1 MKKLVRFSFLI
12 LLILS
17 CLIVVP
23 GCLLQTYL
31 PDTATTATTTT
42 TTTTTTMA
50 TTTTTMATTTTTMA
64 TTTTTTMATGSTAGS
79 SAVITQQPTSSAT
92 LSSATQTTVTTASTT
107 LPSATQQTTPTK
119 PSARS
124 FPKTLFIGDSRTDGL
139 RLYGKIT
146 DATFFCKQSMTAYTA
161 LAKKFP
167 VNGKG
172 EFSLEE
178 TLANNQFDYVYI
190 MLGLNE
196 LYKSLDSITEKYR
209 EIITTIHAKQPNA
222 TVVVQATLHVT
233 EKKSNESTFTN
244 TRINDLNTRLAT
256 LADNQH
262 VFFIDPNP
270 AFDDANGN
278 MCADYSKDGVHY
290 YGKYYPLWSAFLDAN
305 RRTATN

>member
-1 MKKLVRFSFLI
+1 M
-12 LLILS
+12 
-17 CLIVVP
+17 
-23 GCLLQTYL
+23 
-31 PDTATTATTTT
+31 
-42 TTTTTTMA
+42 
-50 TTTTTMATTTTTMA
+50 
-64 TTTTTTMATGSTAGS
+64 
-79 SAVITQQPTSSAT
+79 
-92 LSSATQTTVTTASTT
+92 
-107 LPSATQQTTPTK
+107 

-178 TLANNQFDYVYI
+178 TLVNNQFDYVYI

-196 LYKSLDSITEKYR
+196 LYKSLDGIAEKYR
-209 EIITTIHAKQPNA
+209 EIINMIRAKQPNA
-222 TVVVQATLHVT
+222 AIIVQATLHVT
-233 EKKSNESTFTN
+233 EKKSNESSFTN
-244 TRINDLNTRLAT
+244 SRINDLNTRLAT

-270 AFDDANGN
+270 AFDDAKGC
-278 MCADYSKDGVHY
+278 MHAEYSKDGVHY